1 MLSFA
6 SYGVKTDGSRNL
18 LQYNLKLI
26 DVKQADMNFCYNIN
40 YENQLWGKDQCAFCI
55 ASKEIASSKGRQ
67 TLVFVIIRGTPLSAD
82 EWISNINLSDESKT
96 EKEIHEGFYKATE
109 QVYTELISFML
120 KKRIDPTNAFL
131 LITGHSRGGAVS
143 NLLAYKCSSDGF
155 FQRENIYA
163 YTFAAPNVTTL
174 DTVEN
179 AEYDFIWNIVNAED
193 IVPTVPMFR
202 GKWSYR
208 KFGHMLTFCN
218 YWNTDQEN
226 FDNIILPKVDEV
238 FTKLANRNYSTF
250 KMGPFIPIQTT
261 AVLNNLNGSIEK
273 YYSGSG
279 LHHKISNLLSKIFT
293 APAVVNNKA
302 EKEEIETKHKSIK
315 DRIINWINN
324 RTDGLYDKVEH
335 CFSDMHS
342 IKTYFSFMN
351 ALDENQAFS
360 TLGCSQIVIHG
371 REEGAIIDKDGNRL
385 LLITEGRIDYTT
397 IKSPLAA
404 RSMFGDSVVVGI
416 PANIDFDFVLTNE
429 SILPTPISL
438 TIEHFDS
445 TGRYLGSSKKIPAAC
460 KINSVYQFEAGTTTL
475 DAEDIDFKKIR
486 GIEAKQIITQ
496 NSMTPLQEFH
506 VMPEISLNTD
516 LNLSF
521 GARIGSTRLYGVAL
535 LGFPLEH
542 PGESFELSL
551 GIGNQNTLIGPI
563 TLSGEFIP
571 KMIWVY
577 EPQGSDENIFNLV
590 PEIRLSLSIR
600 PVRTLSLF
608 MAGTFD
614 FEIDGFNNAAFKSDV
629 RTMNMG
635 SFPLG
640 SSVNVAPSIQF
651 GIQLQLG
658 NSITILQ
665 PLKMLLQSK
674 KTTEN

>member
-1 MLSFA
+1 MILITKISCGA
-6 SYGVKTDGSRNL
+6 KTSAHF
-18 LQYNLKLI
+18 
-26 DVKQADMNFCYNIN
+26 VS
-40 YENQLWGKDQCAFCI
+40 
-55 ASKEIASSKGRQ
+55 SKEIASSKGRQ
-67 TLVFVIIRGTPLSAD
+67 TLVFVIIRGTPLNAD
-82 EWISNINLSDESKT
+82 EWISNLNLSDESKS
-96 EKEIHEGFYKATE
+96 EKEIHEGFNKATE
-109 QVYTELISFML
+109 QVYTALISYML

-143 NLLAYKCSSDGF
+143 NLLAYKCASDGF

-174 DTVEN
+174 ETVEN

-202 GKWSYR
+202 GKWAYR
-208 KFGHMLTFCN
+208 KFGHMLTLCN
-218 YWNTDQEN
+218 YWNIDQEY
-226 FDNIILPKVDEV
+226 FDNTIHPKIDEV
-238 FTKLANRNYSTF
+238 FSKLAGRNYSPF

-261 AVLNNLNGSIEK
+261 SILNSLNGSVEK

-279 LHHKISNLLSKIFT
+279 LHHKFSNLLSKIFT

-302 EKEEIETKHKSIK
+302 EKEEAETKRKPIK

-324 RTDGLYDKVEH
+324 RTDGFYNKVEH
-335 CFSDMHS
+335 CFNDMHS

-371 REEGAIIDKDGNRL
+371 REEGAIVDKDGNRL

-397 IKSPLAA
+397 IKAPLAA
-404 RSMFGDSVVVGI
+404 RSMLGDSVVVGI

-429 SILPTPISL
+429 SLLPTPISI

-445 TGRYLGSSKKIPAAC
+445 SGRYLGSSKKIPAAC
-460 KINSVYQFEAGTTTL
+460 RINSVYQFEAGYHTL
-475 DAEDIDFKKIR
+475 NSENIDFTKIK
-486 GIEAKQIITQ
+486 GLEARQIITQ

-506 VMPEISLNTD
+506 VTPEFSLNTD

-521 GARIGSTRLYGVAL
+521 GARIGSSRLYGVAL
-535 LGFPLEH
+535 FGFPLEH

-551 GIGNQNTLIGPI
+551 GIGNQNTLIGPL

-614 FEIDGFNNAAFKSDV
+614 FEIDGFNSAAFRSNV

-640 SSVNVAPSIQF
+640 SSVNVAPSLQF

-665 PLKMLLQSK
+665 PLKMLIQGNK
-674 KTTEN
+674 GKQHE